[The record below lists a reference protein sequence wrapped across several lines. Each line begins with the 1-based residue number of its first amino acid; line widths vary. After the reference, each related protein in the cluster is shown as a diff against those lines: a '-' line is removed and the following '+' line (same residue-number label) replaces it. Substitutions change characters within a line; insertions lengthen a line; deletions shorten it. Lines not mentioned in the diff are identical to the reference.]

1 MKVRHRARVVSLQ
14 ALYEVDCAGHNP
26 AAVLEQRLEEA
37 ELPEPGAAFARELVE
52 GVSAHRDELDEL
64 IERYAPEWPV
74 EQIAIVDRNVL
85 RISIYEIMMSQET
98 PTKVAINE
106 AVELAK
112 QFGSDSSGRF
122 VNGVLGSL
130 VADSPASVR
139 P

>member
-1 MKVRHRARVVSLQ
+1 MKVRHRARVIALQSLF
-14 ALYEVDCAGHNP
+14 EIDCAGHNP
-26 AAVLEQRLEEA
+26 VAVLEQRLDEA
-37 ELPEPGAAFARELVE
+37 DLPEPGAEFSRELVM
-52 GVSAHRDELDEL
+52 GVSSHRDQLDAL

-74 EQIAIVDRNVL
+74 DQIAIVDRNVL
-85 RISIYEIMMSQET
+85 RISIYEITMREDT

-130 VADSPASVR
+130 VSQEMVAGR